1 MSQVLYDIIYQKE
14 EIWWDVFCLPQLFKI
29 LSKLNENVDIAITS
43 TWGDIKC
50 ALKMW
55 TAINASAI
63 SKFLQ
68 APCSQTKCSCS
79 RWIVHC
85 SKWKKE
91 NKKEKGRKKQ
101 GAAGADVLLNTLTPI
116 NHWLVSPAIYQ
127 QLLPRL
133 GREMANISGV
143 RPNRYLPHSATLC

>member
-1 MSQVLYDIIYQKE
+1 MPAPFRSSSRLRVLKQSAAATDGLFIVQNEKKRK
-14 EIWWDVFCLPQLFKI
+14 QL
-29 LSKLNENVDIAITS
+29 
-43 TWGDIKC
+43 
-50 ALKMW
+50 
-55 TAINASAI
+55 
-63 SKFLQ
+63 
-68 APCSQTKCSCS
+68 
-79 RWIVHC
+79 
-85 SKWKKE
+85 KKRE
-91 NKKEKGRKKQ
+91 RRRKKQ